1 MSLSQIGEIIDEINY
16 LPMDD
21 LILINSLLIKLQ
33 TPKEPIRV
41 RDKNLLGSSIMAI

>member
-41 RDKNLLGSSIMAI
+41 IHLYCSRFQDFY

>member
-1 MSLSQIGEIIDEINY
+1 MPLSQIGEIVDGINF
-16 LPMDD
+16 LSMDD